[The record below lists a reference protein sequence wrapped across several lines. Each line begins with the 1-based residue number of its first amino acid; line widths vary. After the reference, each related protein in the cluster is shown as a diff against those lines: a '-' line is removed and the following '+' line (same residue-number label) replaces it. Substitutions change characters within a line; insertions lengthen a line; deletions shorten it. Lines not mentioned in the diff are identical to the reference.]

1 MLGKIKDSR
10 KRRWQRRYEYCCLV
24 IQLCQ
29 LFVTPWTAA
38 CQASLSF
45 TISWSLPKFISIA
58 SLMLSSHLILWRS
71 LFLLPSVLASGTSQ
85 ISQLFASDVQNTWA
99 SASASVLPTGIQ
111 GWFPLR
117 LTALISLPVQG
128 PLRSLLQYHSLKV
141 LILWHSAFFTVQLS
155 QPYVTTGKTIALTI
169 WVFVNRVIFLLFNI
183 LSRFVTAFLSRI
195 NYLLISWLQ
204 SSSVV
209 ILESKKRKY
218 IITFTFS
225 LLLPMK

>member
-1 MLGKIKDSR
+1 M
-10 KRRWQRRYEYCCLV
+10 
-24 IQLCQ
+24 
-29 LFVTPWTAA
+29 TPWTAA

-58 SLMLSSHLILWRS
+58 SLMLSSHLILWCS

-128 PLRSLLQYHSLKV
+128 PLRSLLQYHSLKA

-155 QPYVTTGKTIALTI
+155 QPYVTTGRTPVCLP
-169 WVFVNRVIFLLFNI
+169 
-183 LSRFVTAFLSRI
+183 
-195 NYLLISWLQ
+195 YLLSYEVTSNISN
-204 SSSVV
+204 
-209 ILESKKRKY
+209 INAKYKRHWP
-218 IITFTFS
+218 TEEEGTHWFS
-225 LLLPMK
+225 R